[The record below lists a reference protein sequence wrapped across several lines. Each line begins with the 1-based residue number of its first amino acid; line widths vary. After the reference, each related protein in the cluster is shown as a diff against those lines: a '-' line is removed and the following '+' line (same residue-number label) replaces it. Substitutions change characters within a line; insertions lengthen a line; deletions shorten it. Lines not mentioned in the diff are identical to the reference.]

1 MRFAADDGS
10 AGVGIRHGVVK
21 GAPMGWFGGQN
32 TAAQELAQAV
42 AVESQEN
49 TAAIMKVLDALAR
62 ADTVASAAKT
72 ALDAVRDSFG
82 WAYGSYWRV
91 NRAEKALR
99 FVTESGDAG
108 PEFRQVTLSASF
120 AEGVGLAGRAWKA
133 RDLVFVADLGELADC
148 VRAPAAQR
156 AGVQSGVCFPLFEG
170 GVVVATMDFF
180 STETLDPSPQRLDTL
195 RAVGRLVSQSL
206 ERLADGERQT
216 AATADAGAVT
226 TVLREVTAATS
237 AADAARKA
245 LDTIRREFGWAYG
258 SYWQIDPRDNALH
271 FVVESGTAGEEFRR
285 VTEQASFAE
294 GVGLA
299 GRAWKKKDMLFVQ
312 DLGELTDCVRSPA
325 AQRAGVKSGVALP
338 LIVRGA
344 VIGTMDFFTTD
355 VLDELSDSRTDALR
369 SAVFLIA
376 EAMQRIEETN
386 RISAA
391 GAELVTSIEEA
402 ERNVVQ
408 ATTVAI
414 EAQSMTVD
422 ANASVRRLE
431 ESSGKIGE
439 VVKVITAIATQT
451 NLLAL
456 NATIEAARAGELG
469 KGFAVV
475 AGEVKELAMSTGRAT
490 EDVGNLVTAIQTDA
504 ATVVEALAGIA
515 QIVDRINETQTMI
528 SGVLT
533 EQAAVTRDIV
543 GA

>member
-1 MRFAADDGS
+1 
-10 AGVGIRHGVVK
+10 
-21 GAPMGWFGGQN
+21 
-32 TAAQELAQAV
+32 
-42 AVESQEN
+42 
-49 TAAIMKVLDALAR
+49 MKVLDALAG
-62 ADTVASAAKT
+62 ADTTAGAAQA

-91 NRAEKALR
+91 NGAEKALR

-108 PEFRQVTLSASF
+108 SEFRKVTRSASF
-120 AEGVGLAGRAWKA
+120 AEGVGLAGRAWRA

-148 VRAPAAQR
+148 VRAPVAQR
-156 AGVQSGVCFPLFEG
+156 AGVKSGVCFPLFEG
-170 GVVVATMDFF
+170 GAVVATMDFF
-180 STETLDPSPQRLDTL
+180 ATETLDPSPQRLDTL

-206 ERLADGERQT
+206 ERLADGERQA

-226 TVLREVTAATS
+226 TVLREVSAAAS
-237 AADAARKA
+237 AADAARRA

-258 SYWQIDPRDNALH
+258 SYWQVEPRDNALH

-299 GRAWKKKDMLFVQ
+299 GRAWRKKDMLFVR

-344 VIGTMDFFTTD
+344 VIGTMDFFTTE
-355 VLDELSDSRTDALR
+355 VLDELSAGRADALR
-369 SAVFLIA
+369 SAVFLVA

-386 RISAA
+386 RVSAA

-408 ATTVAI
+408 ATTVAV
-414 EAQSMTVD
+414 EAQTMTVN

-431 ESSGKIGE
+431 ESSGKIGD
-439 VVKVITAIATQT
+439 VVKVITAIAAQT

-475 AGEVKELAMSTGRAT
+475 AGEVKELAQSTAHAT
-490 EDVGNLVTAIQTDA
+490 DDVGNLVTAIQTDA
-504 ATVVEALAGIA
+504 ATVVEALAGIG

>member
-1 MRFAADDGS
+1 
-10 AGVGIRHGVVK
+10 
-21 GAPMGWFGGQN
+21 
-32 TAAQELAQAV
+32 
-42 AVESQEN
+42 
-49 TAAIMKVLDALAR
+49 MKVLDALAG
-62 ADTVASAAKT
+62 ADTTAGAAQA

-91 NRAEKALR
+91 NGAEKALR

-108 PEFRQVTLSASF
+108 SEFRKVTLSASF
-120 AEGVGLAGRAWKA
+120 AEGVGLAGRAWRA

-148 VRAPAAQR
+148 VRAPVAQR
-156 AGVQSGVCFPLFEG
+156 AGVKSGVCFPLFEG
-170 GVVVATMDFF
+170 GAVVATMDFF
-180 STETLDPSPQRLDTL
+180 ATETLDPSPQRLDTL

-206 ERLADGERQT
+206 ERLADGERQA

-226 TVLREVTAATS
+226 TVLREVSAAAS
-237 AADAARKA
+237 AADAARRA

-258 SYWQIDPRDNALH
+258 SYWQVEPRDNALH

-299 GRAWKKKDMLFVQ
+299 GRAWRKKDMLFVR

-344 VIGTMDFFTTD
+344 VIGTMDFFTTE
-355 VLDELSDSRTDALR
+355 VLDELSAGRADALR
-369 SAVFLIA
+369 SAVFLVA

-386 RISAA
+386 RVSAA

-408 ATTVAI
+408 ATTVAV
-414 EAQSMTVD
+414 EAQTMTVN

-431 ESSGKIGE
+431 ESSGKIGD
-439 VVKVITAIATQT
+439 VVKVITAIAAQT

-475 AGEVKELAMSTGRAT
+475 AGEVKELAQSTAHAT
-490 EDVGNLVTAIQTDA
+490 DDVGNLVTAIQTDA
-504 ATVVEALAGIA
+504 ATVVEALAGIG